1 MKRTF
6 VLGLAFVFGL
16 SVTPMFAAGQGSD
29 RTRAAQQALKDK
41 GFDPGPIDGIDGPK
55 TDAAIRDYQKQNN
68 LAVDGRLNAQVMDSL
83 GLHGKTAAGNF
94 SQAGSN
100 LSNSY
105 SKGAHNMKQ
114 GGKKLGKDVKTGEYA
129 NAPVDFGKDVGKGAA
144 KMGKGTAKAAKNAYE
159 GTKDALT
166 PKK

>member
-16 SVTPMFAAGQGSD
+16 SVAPTFAAQGSD

-55 TDAAIRDYQKQNN
+55 TEAAVREYQEKNN

-83 GLHGKTAAGNF
+83 GLHGKTAGGNFDKAGNKI
-94 SQAGSN
+94 SN
-100 LSNSY
+100 TY
-105 SKGAHNMKQ
+105 PKGASEIVK
-114 GGKKLGKDVKTGEYA
+114 GGKTLGKDVKTGEYA

-144 KMGKGTAKAAKNAYE
+144 KIGKGTGKAVVDTAK
-159 GTKDALT
+159 GVKDAVT
-166 PKK
+166 PK

>member
-16 SVTPMFAAGQGSD
+16 SVAPTFAAQGSS

-55 TDAAIRDYQKQNN
+55 TDAAIKEYQQQNN

-83 GLHGKTAAGNF
+83 GLHGKTAGGNF
-94 SQAGSN
+94 DKAGSKLAN
-100 LSNSY
+100 GY
-105 SKGAHNMKQ
+105 TKGASDMDK

-129 NAPVDFGKDVGKGAA
+129 NAPVDFGKDVGKGAV
-144 KMGKGTAKAAKNAYE
+144 KMGKSTGKAAVDAYK
-159 GTKDALT
+159 GVKDAVT
-166 PKK
+166 PK

>member
-16 SVTPMFAAGQGSD
+16 SVTPTFAQGSD

-55 TDAAIRDYQKQNN
+55 TEAAVREYQEKNN

-83 GLHGKTAAGNF
+83 GLHGKTAGGNFDKAGNKI
-94 SQAGSN
+94 SN
-100 LSNSY
+100 TY
-105 SKGAHNMKQ
+105 PKGASEIVK

-144 KMGKGTAKAAKNAYE
+144 KIGKGTGKAAVDAAK
-159 GTKDALT
+159 GVKDAVT
-166 PKK
+166 PK

>member
-6 VLGLAFVFGL
+6 ILGLAFVFGL
-16 SVTPMFAAGQGSD
+16 SVTPTFAAHGSD

-55 TDAAIRDYQKQNN
+55 TDAAVREYQEKNN
-68 LAVDGRLNAQVMDSL
+68 LVVDGRLNAQVLDSL
-83 GLHGKTAAGNF
+83 GLHGKTAGGNF
-94 SQAGSN
+94 SKAGDK
-100 LSNSY
+100 LSTGY
-105 SKGAHNMKQ
+105 TKGAKDIDK

-144 KMGKGTAKAAKNAYE
+144 KMGKSTGKAAVDAYK
-159 GTKDALT
+159 GVKDAVT
-166 PKK
+166 PK